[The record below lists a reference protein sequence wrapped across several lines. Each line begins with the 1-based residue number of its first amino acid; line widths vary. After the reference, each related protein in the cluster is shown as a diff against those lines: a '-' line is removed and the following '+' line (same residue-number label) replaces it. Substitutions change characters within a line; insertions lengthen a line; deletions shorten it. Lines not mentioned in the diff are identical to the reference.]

1 VVAHTHVAIDQTG
14 DIGEEHGGRRR
25 SQRTEDGGQKTE
37 DEEAT
42 SSTGARASC
51 PLCHASCR
59 ATLHPV
65 GRCGLAAPTHLE
77 EVLTAKAAFLRKE
90 T

>member
-1 VVAHTHVAIDQTG
+1 MKAKPVW
-14 DIGEEHGGRRR
+14 HGRSEAKANRRTEDR
-25 SQRTEDGGQKTE
+25 GQKSEDGGQKTE

-59 ATLHPV
+59 ATINPV
-65 GRCGLAAPTHLE
+65 GRCGLAAPIHLE
-77 EVLTAKAAFLRKE
+77 EVFTAKAAFLRKE